1 MRQHR
6 AAQVEDRIEID
17 GERGVPVVL
26 GQVEQRAAA
35 VDAGV
40 VHQDVDPAV
49 RRGDIVDQ
57 LGARLSAGDVDRA
70 CLGAQAAIPQASGD
84 GFCEPFVDVTDD
96 DVCAFGREALTDRR
110 TDTTTAPG
118 DDRNG
123 VPESFHYF
131 SSFSSLGDCADEP
144 SPARRGFAGAGG
156 SADAC
161 RVVWLLHRSHRSPY
175 CQTIRLY
182 VQGFRRFLHRMCT
195 VDRRIDAKQ
204 QVVQQSSSR

>member
-1 MRQHR
+1 M
-6 AAQVEDRIEID
+6 EDRIEID

-26 GQVEQRAAA
+26 GQVEQRAAT

-40 VHQDVDPAV
+40 IDEDVDPAV

-57 LGARLSAGDVDRA
+57 LCARLSAGDVDRA
-70 CLGAQAAIPQASGD
+70 CLGPQAAFPQASGD
-84 GFCEPFVDVTDD
+84 GVCRPFVDVTHN

-123 VPESFHYF
+123 VPESCHYF
-131 SSFSSLGDCADEP
+131 FLSLGNYADEP
-144 SPARRGFAGAGG
+144 SL
-156 SADAC
+156 AC
-161 RVVWLLHRSHRSPY
+161 REFAAAVARQMPDGSFGYCRSHRPKY

-182 VQGFRRFLHRMCT
+182 AQGFSLIFPPRGHGGPPNRDQAAVC
-195 VDRRIDAKQ
+195 
-204 QVVQQSSSR
+204 SS